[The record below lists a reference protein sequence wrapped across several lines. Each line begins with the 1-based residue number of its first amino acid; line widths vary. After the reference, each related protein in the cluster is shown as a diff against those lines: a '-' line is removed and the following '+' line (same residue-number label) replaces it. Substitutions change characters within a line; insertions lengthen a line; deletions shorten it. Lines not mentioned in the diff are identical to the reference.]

1 MIKAITATVK
11 NIATINRRI
20 KTVSNLFGIHS
31 AEYEAFTAK
40 VTSNFEL
47 YETKTGV
54 IQLRNVKENRA
65 KYQQLSAIAKSI
77 RKTPVQVLQRKAKQ
91 QQKRFDDYREVTG
104 DYEMKFHDY
113 KWFTNMVEDLASEV
127 YGLVDVAYDM
137 GLVESGDD
145 GYRQALSMAFHSEAY
160 REGLY
165 NGIISNGGEKDLF
178 SHPQINLNDF
188 IHVVEDYTEAE
199 YDTDAYT
206 GMVIAKDGFYGDIF

>member
-11 NIATINRRI
+11 NIMAINRRI

-54 IQLRNVKENRA
+54 IQLRNVKANRA
-65 KYQQLSAIAKSI
+65 KYQQISAIAKSI
-77 RKTPVQVLQRKAKQ
+77 KNTPVQVLQRKAKQ
-91 QQKRFDDYREVTG
+91 QKERFDDYREITG
-104 DYEMKFHDY
+104 DYEMSFHDY
-113 KWFTNMVEDLASEV
+113 KWFMRVVDDTSSAV
-127 YGLVDVAYDM
+127 YGLVDTAYDM
-137 GLVESGDD
+137 GLIESGDA
-145 GYRQALSMAFHSEAY
+145 GYRKALSMAFHSEAY
-160 REGLY
+160 CEGLY
-165 NGIISNGGEKDLF
+165 DAIISNGGEKDLF
-178 SHPQINLNDF
+178 SHPQINLQDF